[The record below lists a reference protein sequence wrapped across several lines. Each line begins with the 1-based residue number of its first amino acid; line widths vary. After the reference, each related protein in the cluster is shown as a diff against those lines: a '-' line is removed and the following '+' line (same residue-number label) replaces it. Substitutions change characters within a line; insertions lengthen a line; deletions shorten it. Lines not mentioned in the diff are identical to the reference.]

1 MVLRKHIALEDEH
14 LRKIEPLLEKHKGN
28 LSAAIRDAIDL
39 TDVALQY
46 YGSVKDA
53 TFLIATLREIREDQA
68 IVPKPI
74 FDYMLTQTKDL
85 IIEKDVL
92 NHVFDP
98 SEVTTISE
106 FEEAIRN
113 LCTGLYWDALISMTA
128 DDDQSPS
135 SVHAEIKGIDDDK
148 RQFLAGIIGSYL
160 TSFSLGI
167 TEMRSH
173 LDTLKIDFE
182 QRASPNEAYNDLL
195 KNVGCMQETVKEL
208 HAKPEFWRSL
218 IHEYSAANYEIV
230 ALHRKFY
237 EDLLIGKVPRAIMT
251 SECLCEK
258 LSEDVPLQEVLLDLK
273 RVAETSR
280 IVNRMDIDGEDI
292 TIHHGYRSMRAVDK
306 LKNIFLCMLESAGL
320 NYDYQ
325 ITSNVMAL
333 KHQPEVEKKIKEL
346 LDYVGVKDVFD
357 EPLRELSTFLK
368 ERNINSDRH
377 MRVFGRRIGRQ
388 VIHNYAK
395 QYGEVWTADK
405 FKDALARIDK
415 IPGRESE
422 WDVRGSTAHYTVHRC
437 PLADDA
443 EACHVCRGIFRG
455 AMHCAFRGMAE
466 LEVRKLLSH
475 GDEYCEVYVHGIE

>member
-1 MVLRKHIALEDEH
+1 
-14 LRKIEPLLEKHKGN
+14 
-28 LSAAIRDAIDL
+28 
-39 TDVALQY
+39 
-46 YGSVKDA
+46 
-53 TFLIATLREIREDQA
+53 
-68 IVPKPI
+68 
-74 FDYMLTQTKDL
+74 
-85 IIEKDVL
+85 
-92 NHVFDP
+92 
-98 SEVTTISE
+98 
-106 FEEAIRN
+106 
-113 LCTGLYWDALISMTA
+113 
-128 DDDQSPS
+128 
-135 SVHAEIKGIDDDK
+135 
-148 RQFLAGIIGSYL
+148 
-160 TSFSLGI
+160 
-167 TEMRSH
+167 
-173 LDTLKIDFE
+173 
-182 QRASPNEAYNDLL
+182 
-195 KNVGCMQETVKEL
+195 MQETVKEL
-208 HAKPEFWRSL
+208 HAKPEFWGSL

-325 ITSNVMAL
+325 ITSNVIAL
-333 KHQPEVEKKIKEL
+333 KHQPDVEKKIREL
-346 LDYVGVKDVFD
+346 LEYVGVKDVFD

-368 ERNINSDRH
+368 ERNISSDRH
-377 MRVFGRRIGRQ
+377 TRVFGRRIGRR
-388 VIHNYAK
+388 VIHSYEK

-415 IPGRESE
+415 IPGRKSE

-466 LEVRKLLSH
+466 LEVSKLLSH
-475 GDEYCEVYVHGIE
+475 GDEYCEVYVHGIG